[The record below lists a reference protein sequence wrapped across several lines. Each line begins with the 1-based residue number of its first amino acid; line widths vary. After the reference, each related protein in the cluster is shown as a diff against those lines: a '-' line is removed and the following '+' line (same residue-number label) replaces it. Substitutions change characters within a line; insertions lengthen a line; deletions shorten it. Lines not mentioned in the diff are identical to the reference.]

1 MYSESKNDR
10 NPFYIA
16 TVVDND
22 DPTKNY
28 RVRVRIPKI
37 HDKIED
43 SKLPWA
49 ARVDRAFRGI
59 EGDDVENQS
68 KGKTPPKFDHCV
80 PEVGTKLLILA
91 IQNDVNS
98 LIYLGALY
106 KKTKYTPDGDKYLN
120 TYGITADEDQ
130 FIGIDITGD
139 ENQII
144 VHFIGDVDVD
154 KVKKVTVNAED
165 DITVKTK
172 KTATVECKTLVA
184 KASEKATVTSPKI
197 ELEGDVHIT
206 GKLDVDGNITSK
218 AEVGAKSN
226 SVKLSTHTHT
236 VEGVEGG
243 NSNIPTTE
251 GIG

>member
-1 MYSESKNDR
+1 MYSESKSDR

-59 EGDDVENQS
+59 ESDDAENQS
-68 KGKTPPKFDHCV
+68 EGKTPPKFDHCV

-154 KVKKVTVNAED
+154 KVKKITVNAED

-206 GKLDVDGNITSK
+206 GTLNVDKTIDAVGEITGNKIP
-218 AEVGAKSN
+218 
-226 SVKLSTHTHT
+226 LSTHVHCYYP
-236 VEGVEGG
+236 GPGG
-243 NSNIPTTE
+243 ETPSKGPKVAPTS
-251 GIG
+251 